1 MVSAARRVDK
11 EIACPS
17 QIDHYQIEGVLGKG
31 TCGTVYRAWDTRE
44 NRAVAIKISER
55 LTAEQLG
62 MGDEEPVKRKPAHYR
77 AFLTEVAAATR
88 LDHPGIVSLYT
99 VGTTQTLNYLV
110 LELVEGETLKAH
122 GRGMTLLPVREV
134 LEIMI
139 QCCETL
145 DYLHGQG
152 FIHRD
157 VKPTNIMLTADG
169 RAKLLDFGIAVPM
182 EQVAV
187 AGRKASLGTP
197 NYMSPEQIRGLALG
211 PPTDLYSLGTVMFE
225 MLTGKRLFEARKIKE
240 LFSVVQRRPAPQL
253 YSYMPHLPMSLNA
266 VLVKVLK
273 KKPENRFQSG
283 AEMAAALR
291 EVIDELVHGGHKKPG
306 EMLSVLSQHS
316 FFQSFSAFELAEMLR
331 GSQVVKF
338 ERGDHL
344 VVAGDVGGSLY
355 LVADGLARL
364 ESATGEPLQLMGAG
378 DYVGE
383 TGFVSSEMASPDSAV
398 AITEVFAY
406 RVRDGFF
413 DSAPFTVQT
422 AIYRAFA
429 QVLARRVCD
438 TSGLHLDIEI

>member
-1 MVSAARRVDK
+1 MAAATRRVDN
-11 EIACPS
+11 EIPCPS

-44 NRAVAIKISER
+44 ERAVAIKISER
-55 LTAEQLG
+55 LTPEQLG
-62 MGDEEPVKRKPAHYR
+62 MGEEEPIKRKPAHYR

-88 LDHPGIVSLYT
+88 LDHPGIVSLFN

-110 LELVEGETLKAH
+110 LELVEGTTLKEH
-122 GRGMTLLPVREV
+122 GKGQPLLPVRQV
-134 LEIMI
+134 LEIII

-157 VKPTNIMLTADG
+157 VKPSNIMLTLDG

-182 EQVAV
+182 EQVAE

-197 NYMSPEQIRGLALG
+197 NYMSPEQIQGQPLG
-211 PPTDLYSLGTVMFE
+211 PATDLYSLGTVMFE
-225 MLTGKRLFEARKIKE
+225 MLTGKRVFNARKVKE
-240 LFSVVQRRPAPQL
+240 LFAIVMRRPAPQL
-253 YSYMPHLPMSLNA
+253 HSHMPHLPMSLNA
-266 VLVKVLK
+266 VLVKALK
-273 KKPENRFQSG
+273 KKSENRFQSG
-283 AEMAAALR
+283 REMAAALR

-306 EMLSVLSQHS
+306 EMLQVLSKHV
-316 FFQSFSAFELAEMLR
+316 FFQNFSEFELAELLR
-331 GSQVVKF
+331 GSKLVKF
-338 ERGDHL
+338 ERGDKL
-344 VVAGDVGGSLY
+344 VVSGEVAGALY
-355 LVADGLARL
+355 LIADGLARV
-364 ESATGEPLQLMGAG
+364 EANTGESLQLIGDG

-383 TGFVSSEMASPDSAV
+383 TGFVSDMPSPDNVV

-413 DSAPFTVQT
+413 DSAPVTVQT

-438 TSGLHLDIEI
+438 HSGLRLDIEV

>member
-1 MVSAARRVDK
+1 MAPVARASDK
-11 EIACPS
+11 ELACPN

-31 TCGTVYRAWDTRE
+31 TCGTVYRAWDTRDQ
-44 NRAVAIKISER
+44 RAVAIKISER
-55 LTAEQLG
+55 LTPEQLG
-62 MGDEEPVKRKPAHYR
+62 MGDEEPIKRKPAHYR

-88 LDHPGIVSLYT
+88 LDHPGIVTLFN

-110 LELVEGETLKAH
+110 LELVEGTTLKAH
-122 GRGMTLLPVREV
+122 GKGQTLLPVRQV

-157 VKPTNIMLTADG
+157 VKPSNIMLTEDG

-182 EQVAV
+182 EQVAD

-197 NYMSPEQIRGLALG
+197 NYMSPEQIRGLSLG

-225 MLTGKRLFEARKIKE
+225 MLTGKRLFNARKVKE
-240 LFSVVQRRPAPQL
+240 LFNVVLRRPAPQL
-253 YSYMPHLPMSLNA
+253 HSHMPHLPMSLNS
-266 VLVKVLK
+266 VLVKALK

-283 AEMAAALR
+283 REMAAALR
-291 EVIDELVHGGHKKPG
+291 DVIDELVHGGHKKPG
-306 EMLSVLSQHS
+306 EMLHVLSQHS
-316 FFQSFSAFELAEMLR
+316 FFQNFSEFELAELLR
-331 GSQVVKF
+331 GSEMVKF
-338 ERGDHL
+338 ERGDKL
-344 VVAGDVGGSLY
+344 VVAGEVAGALY
-355 LVADGLARL
+355 LIADGLARV
-364 ESATGEPLQLMGAG
+364 ESTGGESLQLMGDG

-383 TGFVSSEMASPDSAV
+383 TGFVSDMPSPDSVV

-413 DSAPFTVQT
+413 DSAPVTVQT

-438 TSGLHLDIEI
+438 DSGLRLDIEV

>member
-1 MVSAARRVDK
+1 MAPVARPADN
-11 EIACPS
+11 EIACPN
-17 QIDHYQIEGVLGKG
+17 QIDHYHIEGVLGKG
-31 TCGTVYRAWDTRE
+31 TCGTVYRAWDARE
-44 NRAVAIKISER
+44 ERAVAIKISER
-55 LTAEQLG
+55 LTPEQLG
-62 MGDEEPVKRKPAHYR
+62 MGDEEPIKRKPAHYR

-88 LDHPGIVSLYT
+88 LQHPGIVKLYN

-110 LELVEGETLKAH
+110 LELVEGTTLKSH
-122 GRGMTLLPVREV
+122 GKGQELLPVRQV
-134 LEIMI
+134 LEIII

-157 VKPTNIMLTADG
+157 VKPSNIMLTPDG

-182 EQVAV
+182 EQVSE

-197 NYMSPEQIRGLALG
+197 NYMSPEQIQGQPLG
-211 PPTDLYSLGTVMFE
+211 PATDLYSLGTVMFE
-225 MLTGKRLFEARKIKE
+225 MLTGKRLFNARKVKE
-240 LFSVVQRRPAPQL
+240 LFSIVMRRPAPQL
-253 YSYMPHLPMSLNA
+253 HSHMPHLPMSLNA
-266 VLVKVLK
+266 ILVKALK

-283 AEMAAALR
+283 REMAAALR

-306 EMLSVLSQHS
+306 EMLQVLSQHS
-316 FFQSFSAFELAEMLR
+316 FFQNFSEFELAELLR
-331 GSQVVKF
+331 GSKLVKF
-338 ERGDHL
+338 ERGDKL
-344 VVAGDVGGSLY
+344 VASGEVAGALY
-355 LVADGLARL
+355 LVADGLARV
-364 ESATGEPLQLMGAG
+364 ESESGESLQLLGDG

-383 TGFVSSEMASPDSAV
+383 TGFVSDMPSPDSVV

-413 DSAPFTVQT
+413 DSAPVTVQT

-438 TSGLHLDIEI
+438 EAGLRLDIEV